1 MANES
6 SSSVEVRSFSSP
18 LSLRLHEMSLRGKIA
33 GTFTG
38 IIVSV
43 GLLIIGMVYHR
54 VGRALHYQLDQR
66 AKAIAT
72 TLTDAAS
79 GFVMGR
85 NVLEL
90 NALVAKYA
98 LLDGIAYVFIEDTK
112 GNVIANSLG
121 VLPPELKPSSSQA
134 LRETA
139 ESFLTLRGRPVQE
152 TRMPILEGRAGAAHV
167 GIWADE
173 TEAAIRRVLF
183 PNIALIAGAV
193 VMGIIA
199 SVFLAQRIIRPVLGL
214 TAAADKISKGNLDT
228 PVAIE
233 SSDEIGELARSLERM
248 RTSLKAAMAR
258 IRRA

>member
-1 MANES
+1 MAQES
-6 SSSVEVRSFSSP
+6 SSSVDVRISSP
-18 LSLRLHEMSLRGKIA
+18 LTLRLRGMSLRGKIA

-43 GLLIIGMVYHR
+43 GLLVIGMVYHR
-54 VGRALHYQLDQR
+54 VGTALHYQLDQR

-72 TLTDAAS
+72 TLTDTAS
-79 GFVMGR
+79 GFIMGR

-90 NALVAKYA
+90 NALIAKYA

-139 ESFLTLRGRPVQE
+139 ESSLTLRGRPVQE
-152 TRMPILEGRAGAAHV
+152 TRVPILGGRVGAAHV
-167 GIWADE
+167 GIWVDE
-173 TEAAIRRVLF
+173 TEAEIRRVLF
-183 PNIALIAGAV
+183 PTIALIAGAV
-193 VMGIIA
+193 VMGIVVSI
-199 SVFLAQRIIRPVLGL
+199 FLAQRIIRPVLGL

-228 PVAIE
+228 PITVQSA
-233 SSDEIGELARSLERM
+233 DEIGELARSLERM
-248 RTSLKAAMAR
+248 RTSLKAAMTR
-258 IRRA
+258 LSRA